1 MQQSPQTIS
10 DKGRRKDMAGLATKH
25 DDPNGSLGGGERI
38 SYSSGGFAFNMING
52 IIGSFLTIYF
62 TSAVGLNAGIIATI
76 FAVSKVFDGISDL
89 IMGRLVDRT
98 KSKMG
103 KARVWLLRMCIPFAV
118 TTVLLFWVPTSL
130 PEMAQYVYVFLMYN
144 IVNAVCLT
152 GMLVPFYSMVTLVTA
167 NPYERGLLGNVQ
179 QIFQTL
185 GNVFINSTFVTLLAK
200 FTSSTET
207 LYTQRAFT
215 ITMIIYCGLMVLV
228 SLFCVLNTKE
238 RVTEDIKTEEKEDT
252 QNKQDFMTT
261 VKSLLGNKY
270 WLLLT
275 LGNFIVFFIIIFYS
289 MGTVFYCQ
297 YVLYDMGQYA
307 MLSNAISIAQF
318 GIMFATPVM
327 MKKIQK
333 EKIYTFGMLVLTVG
347 FLGSAIF
354 ETPVLLIIS
363 NVLKGLGVGF
373 AGGMALG
380 MVADT
385 VTYGKLKTG
394 VDSVGMGNAGISAA
408 QKIGLGLGQAV
419 FGWVIA
425 AAGMDAALDAQGL
438 RQPESVT
445 TAIKFLYGWI
455 PAIMAGVV
463 FEKSIWMKS
472 RKSFPSHRHIC
483 QSCL

>member
-1 MQQSPQTIS
+1 
-10 DKGRRKDMAGLATKH
+10 MAGLVTKH
-25 DDPNGSLGGGERI
+25 DDPNGALGWGERI
-38 SYSSGGFAFNMING
+38 GYSSGGFAFNMING

-89 IMGRLVDRT
+89 IVGRLVDRT
-98 KSKMG
+98 RSKMG
-103 KARVWLLRMCIPFAV
+103 KERVWLFRMCIPFAV
-118 TTVLLFWVPTSL
+118 TTVLLFWVPSGL

-185 GNVFINSTFVTLLAK
+185 GNVFVNSTFVTLLAK

-215 ITMIIYCGLMVLV
+215 ITMIIFCALMVVV
-228 SLFCVLNTKE
+228 SLFCVFNTKE
-238 RVTEDIKTEEKEDT
+238 RVTDTEQEETKKEDEEKKES
-252 QNKQDFMTT
+252 FLVT
-261 VKSLLGNKY
+261 VKALLANRY

-275 LGNFIVFFIIIFYS
+275 LGNFVVFFIIIFYS

-297 YVLYDMGQYA
+297 YVLYDMGKFGL
-307 MLSNAISIAQF
+307 LSNAIAIAQF
-318 GIMFATPVM
+318 GIMFITPIM

-333 EKIYTFGMLVLTVG
+333 ERIYTFGMLVLAVG
-347 FLGSAIF
+347 FVGSALF
-354 ETPVLLIIS
+354 ENTSVLVIS
-363 NVLKGLGVGF
+363 NALKGIGVGL

-385 VTYGKLKTG
+385 VTYGKMKTG
-394 VDSVGMGNAGISAA
+394 IDTVGMGNAGISAA

-419 FGWVIA
+419 FGWVVA
-425 AAGMDAALDAQGL
+425 AAGLDAALDAQGL

-445 TAIKFLYGWI
+445 TAIKFLYGWV
-455 PAIMAGVV
+455 PAMMSVVV
-463 FEKSIWMKS
+463 FVLFLLFYHCERDMK
-472 RKSFPSHRHIC
+472 KMKE
-483 QSCL
+483 